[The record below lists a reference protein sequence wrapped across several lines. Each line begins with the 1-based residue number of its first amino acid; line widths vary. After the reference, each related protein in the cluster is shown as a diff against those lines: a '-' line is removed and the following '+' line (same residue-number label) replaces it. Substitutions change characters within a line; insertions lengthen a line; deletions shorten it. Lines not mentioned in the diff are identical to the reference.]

1 MAHDR
6 QKQLKCTTDISQAS
20 ESPQIRN

>member
-6 QKQLKCTTDISQAS
+6 QKQLKCTTDISQAL